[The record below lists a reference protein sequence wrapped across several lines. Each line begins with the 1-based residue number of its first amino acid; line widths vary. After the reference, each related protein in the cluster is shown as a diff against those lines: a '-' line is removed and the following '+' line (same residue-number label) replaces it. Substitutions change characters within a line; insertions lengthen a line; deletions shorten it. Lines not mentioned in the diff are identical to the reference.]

1 MTYVETPDEIP
12 IYYLDEGP
20 RTSSG
25 IFLIHAEPFSS
36 SFWQKN
42 IPDLSREFRV
52 VAMDIRGRGQSG
64 KTDDGH
70 NMNQYGL
77 DFRYMLEVLGLERVV
92 VVGWSLGGSIAWSY
106 MQKFGD
112 ERLAGYVNVD
122 QRPFRYST
130 EEQLQ
135 ELLTE
140 RRDRRLFHHMETI
153 RVFLGPE
160 AGEEEDVVKWMAY
173 ECMKTPTSANL
184 AIFAESYRTDYR
196 HFLPQVRIPT
206 RIFWAKYGYITAEMA
221 ALMNE
226 AMPNSR
232 LVFFEH
238 SGHLLPWTEP
248 DKFNREVAEFSREVL
263 ATPTGA

>member
-1 MTYVETPDEIP
+1 M
-12 IYYLDEGP
+12 
-20 RTSSG
+20 
-25 IFLIHAEPFSS
+25 
-36 SFWQKN
+36 
-42 IPDLSREFRV
+42 V
-52 VAMDIRGRGQSG
+52 VANRVRLM
-64 KTDDGH
+64 TAH

-196 HFLPQVRIPT
+196 HFLPPSADSHQNFLGKIWVHHGGDGSAHERGD
-206 RIFWAKYGYITAEMA
+206 A
-221 ALMNE
+221 
-226 AMPNSR
+226 
-232 LVFFEH
+232 
-238 SGHLLPWTEP
+238 
-248 DKFNREVAEFSREVL
+248 
-263 ATPTGA
+263 